1 MDRVRLHDEPSST
14 EVCGLTMRVE
24 YMRGEGVYAATLS
37 HRALGSYTSHGRT
50 PTQAREEAK
59 KQVAS
64 KFNELMAGHEQ
75 RHSHE
80 VN

>member
-37 HRALGSYTSHGRT
+37 HRNLGSYTSHGRT
-50 PTQAREEAK
+50 PAKAREAARE
-59 KQVAS
+59 QVAA
-64 KFNELMAGHEQ
+64 KFESLMAGHEQ